1 MTTPAAASGR
11 ADLALAAAALT
22 GIQVGAAMVAS
33 RWIIA
38 DIGPATLALLR
49 YAIATLVLLP
59 FVLSRPRVRFTPIDR
74 RAVTALGIVQ
84 FGVLIALLNV
94 GLRHL
99 DAARAALL
107 FASFPLMTG
116 VIAWAL
122 GREAMTAAK
131 WIGTGLA
138 VVGVGLVLGS
148 RIGPTGGDSDA
159 ALGAAA
165 VLAAAFCGAMCSV
178 LYRPYLE
185 RYPTLPVGALAMAAA
200 TVFLLPLSWPE
211 WRDGAPTL
219 TVGGW
224 AAVGFVGLSSGI
236 GYCLWLWAL
245 KHAPPTVVT
254 NFLSLS
260 PVTATVLG
268 VGLLGETVTPAL
280 VGGLLTVAAGLWI
293 ATRTGRNS

>member
-1 MTTPAAASGR
+1 VTPGPATGR
-11 ADLALAAAALT
+11 TDLALAAAALT

-59 FVLSRPRVRFTPIDR
+59 FVLSRPRVRFARVDR
-74 RAVTALGIVQ
+74 VAVTALGIVQ

-99 DAARAALL
+99 DAALAALL

-116 VIAWAL
+116 VIASVL

-131 WIGTGLA
+131 WMGVGLA
-138 VVGVGLVLGS
+138 FVGVGLVLWS
-148 RIGPTGGDSDA
+148 RIGPTGGDN
-159 ALGAAA
+159 GAAVGAGA
-165 VLAAAFCGAMCSV
+165 VLTAAFCGALCSV

-200 TVFLLPLSWPE
+200 TLFLLPLSWPE
-211 WRDGAPTL
+211 WRHGGPTL
-219 TVGGW
+219 TIGGW

-260 PVTATVLG
+260 PVTAAVLG
-268 VGLLGETVTPAL
+268 VGLLGEAVTPVM

-293 ATRTGRNS
+293 ATRIGRTAG